1 MLTKLP
7 PTGLRAGAQPS
18 PPAHGGNGG
27 QRTGGTLVTPT
38 QVVVLRPPAVSGYPQ
53 ARSGATGRG

>member
-1 MLTKLP
+1 VDAKALD
-7 PTGLRAGAQPS
+7 
-18 PPAHGGNGG
+18 
-27 QRTGGTLVTPT
+27 TLLAVTPT